1 MCGLPWVMTDQ
12 DDRTILLIGSGPIQI
27 GQAAEFDYSGAQAC
41 RALREEGARVVLVNS
56 NPATIM
62 TDPEMADEVY
72 IEPINT
78 EAIAEII
85 RKERPDGVIAGLG
98 GQTGLNVTAELAEE
112 GVLEEFNVDV
122 MGTPLETIYATE
134 DRDMFRQRMEA
145 IGQPVPKSVTIESVG
160 GVEDAVEAVGGLPV
174 IMRTTYTLG
183 GAGSG
188 VIGEMDELKD
198 AVRQGL
204 NLSRD
209 DRVMITE
216 SIDGWVELEYE
227 VMRDAD
233 DSCIIICNMEN
244 IDPMGIHTGESIVVT
259 PSQVIPDEGHQE
271 MRDAALEVIRELG
284 IQGGCNIQ
292 FAWRDDGTPG
302 GEYRVVEV
310 NPRVS
315 RSSAL
320 ASKATGYPIARVTA
334 KVALG
339 KRLHEIENEITGQ
352 TTAAFEPAIDYIV
365 TKVPRW
371 PKDKFTDVEFELG
384 PAMKSTGEAM
394 AIGRTFEESLLK
406 ALRSSEYGPAA
417 DWTEVSDEDLEQEY
431 LARPTPDR
439 PYAMFEAFDRGY
451 SVDAVVELTEIKRWY
466 VERYKRVAEAAEAAA
481 DGEFQTAANAGF
493 TDQEIAALAGGEFRD
508 THASWLPGHLRD
520 ERGTVE
526 GSAATDGGAAA
537 TLDEVDTA
545 TSDRD
550 FKLVDTCAGE
560 FAASTPYYYS
570 ARDPVSA
577 LNRDELQVDR
587 DVESVVVIGGGPIRI
602 GQGVEFDYC
611 SVHAIRALREMGSE
625 ALRTSDDSSGHSPR
639 EHIDAHVVNNNPET
653 VSTDYDTSDGLFFEP
668 ITAEEVADVIEATN
682 ADGVMVQ
689 FGGQTSVDIGR
700 PLERELDRRGL
711 DCEIL
716 GTAVDAMDLA
726 EDRDRFNKLMAE
738 LGIAQAEGGTA
749 TSKQEALALAHD
761 IGYPVLVRP
770 SYVLGG
776 RAMEVVYNDEDL
788 ETFIE
793 EAVRVSPEKPILV
806 DEFLADA
813 VELDV
818 DAVSDGENVLIGGV
832 MEHVETAG
840 IHSGDSAC
848 MIPPRSLGREVNRRV
863 REVTEDIARALDTV
877 GLLNVQLAVKDG
889 EVYVLE
895 ANPRSSRTV
904 PFVSKATGVPVAKI
918 AAKVMAGASIDE
930 LGYEEQIPEHVSVKD
945 VVLPFDRLPG
955 SDPRLGPEMK
965 STGEVMGTAKTFGK
979 AYQKAQMSVGKPI
992 PLSGT
997 VLLDLPVAG
1006 FGEFFDVVEPSDFES
1021 EAAIEAALHKGEIDL
1036 VLSRER
1042 DVLEVCVEE
1051 TITYFTTIESAQATL
1066 EAIRHSDEPL
1076 DVAPIDE
1083 RPKMQEYWG
1092 QPKDR
1097 EDLRTQVETLREI
1110 ANAGYLGALGVEE
1123 DELASFV
1130 NSLDAV
1136 LETVDR
1142 SVLLLGA
1149 QTDADAEKRRAL
1161 RERLGEHGYDPREVG
1176 ELPDVAGRT
1185 EEQNT
1190 ATYMMLSRFSI
1201 LIDRDPS
1208 QRLSAY
1214 ETAKAHNNVLARLV
1228 PADRSRQTTH
1238 MIGGHEQTDLPHVA
1252 EFEFED
1258 DPSEV
1263 LGEAVSW
1270 AESVVESRR
1279 QSTRDRLPWRAG
1291 N

>member
-1 MCGLPWVMTDQ
+1 MTDEE
-12 DDRTILLIGSGPIQI
+12 DRTILLIGSGPIQI

-85 RKERPDGVIAGLG
+85 RKEKPDGVIAGLG

-112 GVLEEFNVDV
+112 GVLDEYDVDV
-122 MGTPLETIYATE
+122 MGTPLDTIYATE
-134 DRDMFRQRMEA
+134 DRDQFRQRMES
-145 IGQPVPKSVTIESVG
+145 IGEPVPASVTIDSIDE
-160 GVEDAVEAVGGLPV
+160 VEDAVAEVGGLPV

-188 VIGEMDELKD
+188 VIGEMDELKE
-198 AVRQGL
+198 AVRRGL

-209 DRVMITE
+209 NRVMITE
-216 SIDGWVELEYE
+216 SIDGWIELEYE

-244 IDPMGIHTGESIVVT
+244 IDPMGIHTGESVVVT

-292 FAWRDDGTPG
+292 FAWHDDGTPG

-365 TKVPRW
+365 TKIPRW
-371 PKDKFTDVEFELG
+371 PKDKFRDVEFELG

-394 AIGRTFEESLLK
+394 AIGRTFEESMLK
-406 ALRSSEYGPAA
+406 ALRSSEYDPADDLSQVGDDELEA
-417 DWTEVSDEDLEQEY
+417 DYLE
-431 LARPTPDR
+431 RPTPDR
-439 PYAMFEAFDRGY
+439 TFAIFEAFERGY
-451 SVDAVVELTEIKRWY
+451 DVETVRELTEIREWY
-466 VERYKRVAEAAEAAA
+466 LERYKRIAEAAEAASA
-481 DGEFQTAANAGF
+481 GAFPTAAAAGF
-493 TDQEIAALAGGEFRD
+493 TDHEIAALAGGEFD
-508 THASWLPGHLRD
+508 DIHPSWLPDRITD

-526 GSAATDGGAAA
+526 SEAAPDGGVRSDATDASSEPRSDGGVEAATTVDDVNDA
-537 TLDEVDTA
+537 TN
-545 TSDRD
+545 DRD

-560 FAASTPYYYS
+560 FAATTPYYYS
-570 ARDPVSA
+570 ARDPISG
-577 LNRDELQVDR
+577 LNRDELRVDR
-587 DVESVVVIGGGPIRI
+587 DVESVVVVGGGPIRI

-611 SVHAIRALREMGSE
+611 SVHAVNALQEMG
-625 ALRTSDDSSGHSPR
+625 
-639 EHIDAHVVNNNPET
+639 IDAHVVNNNPET

-668 ITAEEVADVIEATN
+668 VTAEEVADVIEAVN

-689 FGGQTSVDIGR
+689 FGGQTSVDVGE
-700 PLERELDRRGL
+700 PLEDEIERRDL
-711 DCEIL
+711 DCDIM
-716 GTAVDAMDLA
+716 GTSVEAMDLA
-726 EDRDRFNKLMAE
+726 EDRDRFNRLMDE

-749 TSKQEALALAHD
+749 TSKEEALDLAHD

-776 RAMEVVYNDEDL
+776 RAMDVVYNDEDL
-788 ETFIE
+788 ETYIE
-793 EAVRVSPEKPILV
+793 EAVRVSPDKPILV

-840 IHSGDSAC
+840 VHSGDSSC
-848 MIPPRSLGREVNRRV
+848 MIPPRSLGRDVNRRV
-863 REVTEDIARALDTV
+863 REVVEDIANELDTV
-877 GLLNVQLAVKDG
+877 GLLNVQLAVRDG

-904 PFVSKATGVPVAKI
+904 PFVSKATGVPIAKI
-918 AAKVMAGASIDE
+918 AAKVMAGASLEE
-930 LGYEEQIPEHVSVKD
+930 LDYEEQIPEQVSVKE

-965 STGEVMGTAKTFGK
+965 STGEVMGTADTFGK
-979 AYQKAQMSVGKPI
+979 AYQKAQMCVGKPI
-992 PLSGT
+992 PLEGT
-997 VLLDLPVAG
+997 AIVDLPVAG
-1006 FGEFFDVVEPSDFES
+1006 FEEFFDVKSFEDFEDR
-1021 EAAIEAALHKGEIDL
+1021 EAIKEALHAGDIDL
-1036 VLSRER
+1036 VLSRDR
-1042 DVLEVCVEE
+1042 DVLNVCVDE
-1051 TITYFTTIESAQATL
+1051 TITYFSTIESAQAAL

-1076 DVAPIDE
+1076 DVEPVDA
-1083 RPKMQEYWG
+1083 RPKLREYWG
-1092 QPKDR
+1092 QPKER
-1097 EDLRTQVETLREI
+1097 EDLRSQIETLRGI
-1110 ANAGYLGALGVEE
+1110 ADAGYLEELTGADADDVVG
-1123 DELASFV
+1123 A
-1130 NSLDAV
+1130 LDAV
-1136 LETVDR
+1136 LEGIDS
-1142 SVLLLGA
+1142 SVLLLGTG
-1149 QTDADAEKRRAL
+1149 QQDELDALESRLDDLGYNANVAADLPGTEDA
-1161 RERLGEHGYDPREVG
+1161 
-1176 ELPDVAGRT
+1176 T
-1185 EEQNT
+1185 E
-1190 ATYMMLSRFSI
+1190 TYMMLSRFSI
-1201 LIDRDPS
+1201 LVDRDPS
-1208 QRLSAY
+1208 ARLSEV
-1214 ETAKAHNNVLARLV
+1214 ETAKAHSDVLARLV
-1228 PADRSRQTTH
+1228 PANVERQETH
-1238 MIGGHEQTDLPHVA
+1238 LLGGHDVDADHIDS
-1252 EFEFED
+1252 FEFED
-1258 DPSEV
+1258 SPEEV
-1263 LGEAVSW
+1263 LDDAIEW
-1270 AESVVESRR
+1270 AESVVDARSS
-1279 QSTRDRLPWRAG
+1279 Q
-1291 N
+1291 